1 MYGGD
6 FVKGVIILDINL
18 NFECCLV
25 WEIFVKEYG
34 WKVEY
39 KVFDVFWIE
48 LVKCNL
54 KCGIKVVLID
64 VLCLMYKSMW
74 EYFGFLVYNGIF
86 GKLKVVIFDV
96 DGILVK
102 MNGCGFYDFEKCDID
117 VINFMVVELFK
128 MYVFMGY

>member
-1 MYGGD
+1 MVYEECDEYKYIKKKEGIVIGMQFDIVKSILYGGD

-64 VLCLMYKSMW
+64 VLCLMYKSM
-74 EYFGFLVYNGIF
+74 
-86 GKLKVVIFDV
+86 
-96 DGILVK
+96 
-102 MNGCGFYDFEKCDID
+102 
-117 VINFMVVELFK
+117 
-128 MYVFMGY
+128 